1 MAGIDPSLVLALQ
14 HGMAGDQ
21 LAIFKDQNLGRV
33 VLDLD
38 DPPPRGI
45 GNTVLIAAYRD
56 HAFLADTAFDRQ
68 HSVVGAARQ
77 GQKMRRPY
85 NRKHPRKDPVPGG

>member
-21 LAIFKDQNLGRV
+21 LAILEDPDLGRM

-38 DPPPRGI
+38 DPPPRGV
-45 GNTVLIAAYRD
+45 GNAVLIAI
-56 HAFLADTAFDRQ
+56 
-68 HSVVGAARQ
+68 
-77 GQKMRRPY
+77 
-85 NRKHPRKDPVPGG
+85 